1 MSSGF
6 HKTLEIQSHKGP
18 YVAELR
24 AGIFDELLSEST
36 EKRSFIVDAKV
47 AGLYSRQLENVLSS
61 GRALLIEA
69 SEESKTLDRFTGYIE
84 TLAKFGTRR
93 GDTLVAIGG
102 GIIQDISCFIAATM
116 FRGLEW
122 VFYPTTLLAQA
133 DSCIGSKSSINV
145 GEIKNLLGTFT
156 PPRQVRVDPLVLE
169 TLGRDEIRSGVGEM
183 LKVHLIDGPQSFESI
198 EKNFDRI
205 FSDREVL
212 LEFVYR
218 SLLIKKRI
226 IEMDEFDQ
234 GIRNIMNYGHSFG
247 HAIESATDFAIPHGI
262 AVTIG
267 MDMANFVAAEFG
279 LTSAEHTSYF
289 KRVHGILRKNY
300 AGYEGFKIPLNR
312 FIQGISKDKKNTASK
327 LGLILPGKDALPA
340 RSFQANDDRFQL
352 TCRRYF
358 EGQMESV

>member
-24 AGIFDELLSEST
+24 TGIFDELLAEST

-47 AGLYSRQLENVLSS
+47 AKLYSRQLEKVLLS
-61 GRALLIEA
+61 GRVLLIEA
-69 SEESKTLDRFTGYIE
+69 NEENKTLDRFTGYIE
-84 TLAKFGTRR
+84 KLAKLGTRR

-102 GIIQDISCFIAATM
+102 GIIQDITCFIAATM

-169 TLGRDEIRSGVGEM
+169 TLGCDEIRSGVGEM
-183 LKVHLIDGPQSFESI
+183 LKVHLIDGPHSFESI

-205 FSDREVL
+205 FSDRETL

-226 IEMDEFDQ
+226 IELDEFDQ
-234 GIRNIMNYGHSFG
+234 GIRNVMNYGHSFG

-279 LTSAEHTSYF
+279 LTSTEHVGYF

-300 AGYEGFKIPLNR
+300 SGYESYKIPFDR
-312 FIQGISKDKKNTASK
+312 FLHGISKDKKNTASK

-340 RSFQANDDRFQL
+340 RSFQANDESFQL
-352 TCRRYF
+352 ACRRYF
-358 EGQMESV
+358 EGQMEST

>member
-1 MSSGF
+1 
-6 HKTLEIQSHKGP
+6 
-18 YVAELR
+18 
-24 AGIFDELLSEST
+24 
-36 EKRSFIVDAKV
+36 
-47 AGLYSRQLENVLSS
+47 
-61 GRALLIEA
+61 
-69 SEESKTLDRFTGYIE
+69 
-84 TLAKFGTRR
+84 
-93 GDTLVAIGG
+93 
-102 GIIQDISCFIAATM
+102 M
-116 FRGLEW
+116 FRGLDW
-122 VFYPTTLLAQA
+122 IFYPTTLLAQA

-183 LKVHLIDGPQSFESI
+183 LKVHIIDGPQSFESI
-198 EKNFDRI
+198 EKSFDRI

-226 IEMDEFDQ
+226 IELDEFDQ
-234 GIRNIMNYGHSFG
+234 GIRNVMNYGHSFG

-267 MDMANFVAAEFG
+267 MDMANYVAAEFG
-279 LTSAEHTSYF
+279 LISSEHAGYF

-300 AGYEGFKIPLNR
+300 AGYEGFKIPFDR
-312 FIQGISKDKKNTASK
+312 FINGISKDKKNTASK

-340 RSFQANDDRFQL
+340 RSFQTNDERFQA

-358 EGQMESV
+358 EGQTGSV